1 MAFKRAYY
9 VQGTHAKVKETMDY
23 RNRLKAGTY
32 IYIDPSTA
40 HRRGKRFQ
48 KSSIKDVDEVDPNEL
63 T

>member
-1 MAFKRAYY
+1 M
-9 VQGTHAKVKETMDY
+9 QGTHAKVKETMDY